1 MSKILFDNY
10 KQVVVVMS
18 NQPTPSVFIEMAFNS
33 NAFFQGS
40 QKGDV
45 CIRTAQPSQSILFGT
60 QINQPAIFGIDGS
73 NIIMRGNIAIGGQ
86 SSNPIEA
93 LDIRNGNAYF
103 DSNVYVMNKLCIGG
117 TNPDGALHVTNGDTK
132 LNSNL
137 YVIGTASI
145 GISSSNPTETL
156 DVNSNLKVRSNAYVM
171 HRVGVANSNP
181 TEALDITGN
190 IKVTNNIYSMSNI
203 GIGSSNPTER
213 LDVQQNAM
221 VRSNA
226 YVLRRL
232 AVGGSNPTEALDVSG
247 NGKITGN
254 MFVSSAVGIGNTNPT
269 EALDVNVNLKVRS
282 NAYITHRVGVGTS
295 NPTETV
301 DVIGN
306 TKVSANIYA
315 LNAVGVG
322 TTSPSEKV
330 DIVGN
335 AKVQSNMYVVNR
347 IGVGVSNPTE
357 RVDVAGNVYASGSIY
372 SMTNIGVGTV
382 LPGERIE
389 ATGNIKSLSNVYVM
403 NRVAVGHSNPTERM
417 DVTGNVK
424 VSSNIYIANRLGV
437 NTTSPSVGLEVHT
450 TDSILLPK
458 GTTSQR
464 PAPAVLGH
472 VRYNTDT
479 SQFEGFGA
487 GSAWGS
493 LGGVKSTNQ
502 QTFISAEE
510 FPTSNDDN
518 IRFINSNIETMRITR
533 EGNVG
538 VATSNPEA
546 RLDVNGLF
554 RFKDPNRENYIVF
567 HSNDNW
573 EGVQMKMS
581 MTGNEV
587 AFGVDPNNFETV
599 GFVRTLGRMP
609 LTFGPNNIE
618 RMRID
623 HSSGYVGINTTT
635 PFYNLDVNGS
645 VNASGYCNLLVDS
658 TSSESTS
665 NAPTA
670 NALKLAA
677 DAAFYT
683 SNVLFLGSGGGSASV
698 ASVATSA
705 SNTAYWSSN
714 NLVKKSGD
722 TMTGTLI
729 IPTLGIN
736 TSSASERLGVVGNIK
751 ASSNIYVM
759 SRLGVNTSNPSQAVH
774 VVGNMRLEG
783 NLDVNGIFN
792 TINTD
797 VQVTDQ
803 FTVSNNGTGPALKV
817 HQMGAQAIADF
828 YDDSNIAMRIADG
841 GSVGI
846 GTTTPAYRLDV
857 NGNAKVISSSTT
869 TGLIVQTADVSTVI
883 GNTVG
888 TENFGSIQV
897 MSGGSSSTIGSS
909 PYRLNLQPN
918 GGDIY
923 TGVGNVGIGTKTPSY
938 KLDVNGFTR
947 STGFINTSHSASFD
961 TTLNGIRNI
970 ATFTGTLPFQCVF
983 RVSII
988 STHGSGRTMCKNHII
1003 AAHHNSTNNTWQRC
1017 LALNGGVTGT
1027 NGDYELQMNMTGS
1040 TVAFR
1045 VVHTSAPVTDTV
1057 TVNICCEYS
1066 QGNVPTVTDNTSDAQ
1081 YTDVSLG
1088 TYVFHDSTQI
1098 TQRFGNVGI
1107 GLSNPSFKLDV
1118 QGLARFGSNVG
1129 QGAANPLLQLQN
1141 GTSNLAF
1148 FANLPQGSFNAC
1160 VATGDYA
1167 ILAGINSINTGSL
1180 TLGNWGECNAGI
1192 RIDKTGHIGVG
1203 TNSPS
1208 YRLDVSGS
1216 VRASGELIST
1226 SNNALRAVSGNFGV
1240 IHRNDGTDYYH
1251 LLTNSGSPYGTWN
1264 SLRPFSINL
1273 AAGSVN
1279 MGNNI
1284 LFVSHGTNVGIN
1296 TTSPNATYRLDVN
1309 GNMNATTIF
1318 QNGATLAS
1326 TYMSFQNAGILSN
1339 ALTIQEATGSVGSA
1353 SSGTLTLKHNNSGGT
1368 SSIVFTS
1375 TANAGS
1381 DYAYIRYTDHDISTY
1396 FTQQIGTNECSRLT
1410 IGVENDN
1417 TDVNVAETI
1426 VIKGGYGIAYDSSR
1440 HFFTGGNV
1448 GIGTNNPSQTLD
1460 VNGTVNATT
1469 YTGATITS
1477 LSNLGLF
1484 GSNTSVWSSN
1494 NLLNR
1499 NTGGTIIG
1507 LTTVRGTATPGSGL
1521 FSSMTFTN
1529 PSAGYGGLRIDH
1541 TSSYGTTNFLNASD
1555 DPVNVLTNGV
1565 SRFVIKKDSGFV
1577 GVNIA
1582 NPTVNL
1588 HVDGEILATNDITA
1602 FSDITA
1608 KSNLQL
1614 ITTPLDKVSK
1624 LNGYTYDMNQEKPSQ
1639 SKVTPRYTGVVA
1651 QELEKVLPEAVH
1663 KDPNGKLS
1671 VAYGNMAGLFIECIK
1686 ELTSQNKQLTQENQD
1701 LKSQLQAL
1709 ATKVADI
1716 EKVIPLS
1723 H

>member
-1 MSKILFDNY
+1 
-10 KQVVVVMS
+10 
-18 NQPTPSVFIEMAFNS
+18 
-33 NAFFQGS
+33 
-40 QKGDV
+40 
-45 CIRTAQPSQSILFGT
+45 
-60 QINQPAIFGIDGS
+60 
-73 NIIMRGNIAIGGQ
+73 
-86 SSNPIEA
+86 
-93 LDIRNGNAYF
+93 
-103 DSNVYVMNKLCIGG
+103 
-117 TNPDGALHVTNGDTK
+117 
-132 LNSNL
+132 
-137 YVIGTASI
+137 
-145 GISSSNPTETL
+145 
-156 DVNSNLKVRSNAYVM
+156 
-171 HRVGVANSNP
+171 
-181 TEALDITGN
+181 
-190 IKVTNNIYSMSNI
+190 
-203 GIGSSNPTER
+203 
-213 LDVQQNAM
+213 
-221 VRSNA
+221 
-226 YVLRRL
+226 
-232 AVGGSNPTEALDVSG
+232 
-247 NGKITGN
+247 
-254 MFVSSAVGIGNTNPT
+254 
-269 EALDVNVNLKVRS
+269 
-282 NAYITHRVGVGTS
+282 
-295 NPTETV
+295 
-301 DVIGN
+301 
-306 TKVSANIYA
+306 
-315 LNAVGVG
+315 
-322 TTSPSEKV
+322 
-330 DIVGN
+330 
-335 AKVQSNMYVVNR
+335 
-347 IGVGVSNPTE
+347 
-357 RVDVAGNVYASGSIY
+357 
-372 SMTNIGVGTV
+372 
-382 LPGERIE
+382 
-389 ATGNIKSLSNVYVM
+389 
-403 NRVAVGHSNPTERM
+403 
-417 DVTGNVK
+417 
-424 VSSNIYIANRLGV
+424 
-437 NTTSPSVGLEVHT
+437 
-450 TDSILLPK
+450 
-458 GTTSQR
+458 
-464 PAPAVLGH
+464 
-472 VRYNTDT
+472 
-479 SQFEGFGA
+479 
-487 GSAWGS
+487 
-493 LGGVKSTNQ
+493 
-502 QTFISAEE
+502 
-510 FPTSNDDN
+510 
-518 IRFINSNIETMRITR
+518 
-533 EGNVG
+533 
-538 VATSNPEA
+538 
-546 RLDVNGLF
+546 
-554 RFKDPNRENYIVF
+554 
-567 HSNDNW
+567 
-573 EGVQMKMS
+573 
-581 MTGNEV
+581 
-587 AFGVDPNNFETV
+587 
-599 GFVRTLGRMP
+599 
-609 LTFGPNNIE
+609 
-618 RMRID
+618 
-623 HSSGYVGINTTT
+623 
-635 PFYNLDVNGS
+635 
-645 VNASGYCNLLVDS
+645 
-658 TSSESTS
+658 
-665 NAPTA
+665 
-670 NALKLAA
+670 
-677 DAAFYT
+677 
-683 SNVLFLGSGGGSASV
+683 
-698 ASVATSA
+698 
-705 SNTAYWSSN
+705 
-714 NLVKKSGD
+714 
-722 TMTGTLI
+722 
-729 IPTLGIN
+729 
-736 TSSASERLGVVGNIK
+736 
-751 ASSNIYVM
+751 
-759 SRLGVNTSNPSQAVH
+759 
-774 VVGNMRLEG
+774 MRLEG

-1045 VVHTSAPVTDTV
+1045 VVHTSAPVTDVV

-1118 QGLARFGSNVG
+1118 HGLARIGSNVG
-1129 QGAANPLLQLQN
+1129 QGSGSPLLQLQN

-1148 FANLPQGSFNAC
+1148 FANLAQGNYNGC

-1167 ILAGINSINTGSL
+1167 ILAGINSINTGGL
-1180 TLGNWGECNAGI
+1180 VIGNWGDCNAGI
-1192 RIDKTGHIGVG
+1192 KVDKIGHVGVGTNSPSYRLDVNGAMRTTGIIQTSYTATFTTTANGVRDFVTLAGTTGAGTMQLNIGLSTSAINTTMSKLYNFAVVHNMTANTWHRCIPQSAGNLNTDDYELQIRVNGITTTLRVVHANNNQASQVTMNITCYYPQNDVPTLTSLVANAEYTDASYATYSFMSTSSITQTGGNVGVG

-1216 VRASGELIST
+1216 VRASGELISS

>member
-10 KQVVVVMS
+10 KQALVAMS

-60 QINQPAIFGIDGS
+60 QLNQPAIFGIDGS
-73 NIIMRGNIAIGGQ
+73 NILMRGNIAIGGQ
-86 SSNPIEA
+86 TSNPLEA

-103 DSNVYVMNKLCIGG
+103 DSNVYVMNKLSVGN

-137 YVIGTASI
+137 YVIGKASI
-145 GISSSNPTETL
+145 GVTNSNPTETL
-156 DVNSNLKVRSNAYVM
+156 DIGSNLKVRSNAYIM
-171 HRVGVANSNP
+171 NSIGVANSNP
-181 TEALDITGN
+181 TEALHITGN
-190 IKVTNNIYSMSNI
+190 VKVTNNLYTLSRVAV
-203 GIGSSNPTER
+203 GSSNPSESF
-213 LDVQQNAM
+213 DVQVNAII
-221 VRSNA
+221 RSNA
-226 YVLRRL
+226 YVMRNMGI
-232 AVGGSNPTEALDVSG
+232 GGSNPTEALDVNG
-247 NGKITGN
+247 NGKITGRF
-254 MFVSSAVGIGNTNPT
+254 FVTSNIGIGNSNPS
-269 EALDVNVNLKVRS
+269 ERLDVNDNTKLRGDVYALSRMVVGGSASNPIEVLDVRGNARVSS
-282 NAYITHRVGVGTS
+282 NVYITSNLGVGT
-295 NPTETV
+295 
-301 DVIGN
+301 
-306 TKVSANIYA
+306 
-315 LNAVGVG
+315 NA
-322 TTSPSEKV
+322 PSERV

-335 AKVQSNMYVVNR
+335 AKVQSNIYVVNR
-347 IGVGVSNPTE
+347 VGVGVSNPSE
-357 RVDVAGNVYASGSIY
+357 KIDVAGNVYASGNIY

-382 LPGERIE
+382 LPSERIE
-389 ATGNIKSLSNVYVM
+389 VTGNIKSLSNVYVI
-403 NRVAVGHSNPTERM
+403 NRVAVGHSNPTERV
-417 DVTGNVK
+417 DVIGNVK
-424 VSSNIYIANRLGV
+424 VSSNVFVANRLGV
-437 NTTSPSVGLEVHT
+437 NTTTPAVGLEVQT

-458 GTTSQR
+458 GTTAQR

-487 GSAWGS
+487 GNSWGS

-502 QTFISAEE
+502 QTYISAEE
-510 FPTSNDDN
+510 YPGSNDDN

-538 VATSNPEA
+538 IGTSNPEA

-554 RFKDPNRENYIVF
+554 RFKDPNRGNSITF

-573 EGVQMKMS
+573 EGVQMNLS
-581 MTGNEV
+581 MTGNDI
-587 AFGVDPNNFETV
+587 AIGVDPSSTTV

-609 LTFGPNNIE
+609 LTFGPNEIE

-623 HSSGYVGINTTT
+623 HFSGYVGINTTT
-635 PFYNLDVNGS
+635 PLYNLDVNGTIY
-645 VNASGYCNLLVDS
+645 ATGYCNLLLDT

-677 DAAFYT
+677 DAAFFT
-683 SNVLFLGSGGGSASV
+683 SNALFFEAGGGSNSV
-698 ASVATSA
+698 SSTAVAA
-705 SNTAYWSSN
+705 SNVAFWSSN
-714 NLVKKSGD
+714 NLVKRGGD

-729 IPTLGIN
+729 TPFVGVN
-736 TSSASERLGVVGNIK
+736 SSSPSERIDVTGNIK
-751 ASSNIYVM
+751 SSSNVYVM
-759 SRLGVNTSNPSQAVH
+759 SRLGVNTSNPSQAIH

-803 FTVSNNGTGPALKV
+803 FTISNNGTGPALKV
-817 HQMGAQAIADF
+817 HQMGAQPIADF
-828 YDDSNIAMRIADG
+828 FDDSTIAMRIADG
-841 GSVGI
+841 
-846 GTTTPAYRLDV
+846 
-857 NGNAKVISSSTT
+857 
-869 TGLIVQTADVSTVI
+869 
-883 GNTVG
+883 
-888 TENFGSIQV
+888 
-897 MSGGSSSTIGSS
+897 
-909 PYRLNLQPN
+909 
-918 GGDIY
+918 
-923 TGVGNVGIGTKTPSY
+923 
-938 KLDVNGFTR
+938 
-947 STGFINTSHSASFD
+947 
-961 TTLNGIRNI
+961 
-970 ATFTGTLPFQCVF
+970 
-983 RVSII
+983 
-988 STHGSGRTMCKNHII
+988 
-1003 AAHHNSTNNTWQRC
+1003 
-1017 LALNGGVTGT
+1017 
-1027 NGDYELQMNMTGS
+1027 
-1040 TVAFR
+1040 
-1045 VVHTSAPVTDTV
+1045 
-1057 TVNICCEYS
+1057 
-1066 QGNVPTVTDNTSDAQ
+1066 
-1081 YTDVSLG
+1081 
-1088 TYVFHDSTQI
+1088 
-1098 TQRFGNVGI
+1098 GNVGI
-1107 GLSNPSFKLDV
+1107 GLSNPSFKFDV
-1118 QGLARFGSNVG
+1118 QGLARIASNVG
-1129 QGAANPLLQLQN
+1129 QGTGNPLLQLQN

-1160 VATGDYA
+1160 VNTGDYA
-1167 ILAGINSINTGSL
+1167 ILAGMNSVNTGSL
-1180 TLGNWGECNAGI
+1180 TLGNWGESNAGI
-1192 RIDKTGHIGVG
+1192 RIDKTGNVGVG

-1240 IHRNDGTDYYH
+1240 IQRNDGTDYYI
-1251 LLTNSGSPYGTWN
+1251 LLTSSGSPYGVWN
-1264 SLRPFSINL
+1264 SLRPLSINL
-1273 AAGSVN
+1273 ASGAVN

-1284 LFVSHGTNVGIN
+1284 FFVSHGSNVGIN

-1353 SSGTLTLKHNNSGGT
+1353 TSGTLTLKHNNSGGT

-1381 DYAYIRYTDHDISTY
+1381 DYAYIRYVDNDISTY
-1396 FTQQIGTNECSRLT
+1396 FTEQTGTVECSRLT
-1410 IGVENDN
+1410 IGVENDIS
-1417 TDVNVAETI
+1417 DVFNGETI

-1448 GIGTNNPSQTLD
+1448 GIGTSTPSQRLD
-1460 VNGTVNATT
+1460 VNGTVNATA

-1484 GSNTSVWSSN
+1484 GSNTSLWSSN

-1499 NTGGTIIG
+1499 NTGGTING
-1507 LTTVRGTATPGSGL
+1507 TLSNLGVMTVRGTASPGSSL

-1529 PSAGYGGLRIDH
+1529 PSGGYGGLRIDH
-1541 TSSYGTTNFLNASD
+1541 TSSYGSTNFLNASD
-1555 DPVNVLTNGV
+1555 DPVNVLTYGG
-1565 SRFVIKKDSGFV
+1565 SRFIIKKESGFV
-1577 GVNIA
+1577 GVNTD
-1582 NPTVNL
+1582 NPSTSL
-1588 HVDGEILATNDITA
+1588 HVNGTTTTNDLLLPSSLNVIGSGWQWSNSAWRAFNANGGYVLRNNDLGGLEIYTGRSNNGASLQATMTSNGNLGLGTSTPSVRLNVNGEILATNDITA

-1608 KSNLQL
+1608 KSNIQI
-1614 ITTPLDKVSK
+1614 ITNPLEKVLR
-1624 LNGYTYDMNQEKPSQ
+1624 LNGYTYDMHQERPST
-1639 SKVTPRYTGVVA
+1639 SKITPRYTGVIA

-1663 KDPNGKLS
+1663 KDPQGKLS

-1686 ELTSQNKQLTQENQD
+1686 ELTEQNKQLMEENQD
-1701 LKSQLQAL
+1701 LKSQLQIL

-1716 EKVIPLS
+1716 EKVVLS
-1723 H
+1723 

>member
-1 MSKILFDNY
+1 VSKILFDNY
-10 KQVVVVMS
+10 KQALVAMS

-86 SSNPIEA
+86 TSNPLEA

-103 DSNVYVMNKLCIGG
+103 DSNVYVMNKLCVGG

-203 GIGSSNPTER
+203 GVGTSNPTER

-322 TTSPSEKV
+322 TTNPSEKV

-403 NRVAVGHSNPTERM
+403 NRVAVGHSNPTERV

-424 VSSNIYIANRLGV
+424 VSSNMYISHRVGI
-437 NTTSPSVGLEVHT
+437 NTTSPLVGLEVNT

-458 GTTSQR
+458 GTTAQR

-472 VRYNTDT
+472 VRYNTET

-487 GSAWGS
+487 GSSWGS

-502 QTFISAEE
+502 QTYISAEE
-510 FPTSNDDN
+510 YPGSNDDN

-538 VATSNPEA
+538 IGTSNPETI
-546 RLDVNGLF
+546 LDVNGLF
-554 RFKDPNRENYIVF
+554 RFKDPNRGNYITF

-573 EGVQMKMS
+573 DGVQMNLS
-581 MTGNEV
+581 MTGNDI
-587 AFGVDPNNFETV
+587 AIGVDPNNFETV

-609 LTFGPNNIE
+609 LTFGPNGME

-645 VNASGYCNLLVDS
+645 INAIGYCNLLVDS

-677 DAAFYT
+677 DAAFFT
-683 SNVLFLGSGGGSASV
+683 SNALFLGAGGGST
-698 ASVATSA
+698 SVATVATAA
-705 SNTAYWSSN
+705 SNTAFWSSN

-722 TMTGTLI
+722 TMTGSLDVT
-729 IPTLGIN
+729 
-736 TSSASERLGVVGNIK
+736 GNIK
-751 ASSNIYVM
+751 STSNVYVM

-828 YDDSNIAMRIADG
+828 FDDSNIAMRIADG
-841 GSVGI
+841 G
-846 GTTTPAYRLDV
+846 
-857 NGNAKVISSSTT
+857 
-869 TGLIVQTADVSTVI
+869 
-883 GNTVG
+883 
-888 TENFGSIQV
+888 
-897 MSGGSSSTIGSS
+897 
-909 PYRLNLQPN
+909 
-918 GGDIY
+918 
-923 TGVGNVGIGTKTPSY
+923 NVGIGT
-938 KLDVNGFTR
+938 N
-947 STGFINTSHSASFD
+947 A
-961 TTLNGIRNI
+961 
-970 ATFTGTLPFQCVF
+970 
-983 RVSII
+983 
-988 STHGSGRTMCKNHII
+988 
-1003 AAHHNSTNNTWQRC
+1003 
-1017 LALNGGVTGT
+1017 
-1027 NGDYELQMNMTGS
+1027 
-1040 TVAFR
+1040 
-1045 VVHTSAPVTDTV
+1045 
-1057 TVNICCEYS
+1057 
-1066 QGNVPTVTDNTSDAQ
+1066 
-1081 YTDVSLG
+1081 
-1088 TYVFHDSTQI
+1088 
-1098 TQRFGNVGI
+1098 
-1107 GLSNPSFKLDV
+1107 PSFKLDV

-1129 QGAANPLLQLQN
+1129 QGSGSPLLQLQN

-1148 FANLPQGSFNAC
+1148 FANLPQGNFNSC
-1160 VATGDYA
+1160 IATGDYA
-1167 ILAGINSINTGSL
+1167 ILAGMNSINTGSL
-1180 TLGNWGECNAGI
+1180 TLGNWGESNAGI
-1192 RIDKTGHIGVG
+1192 RIDKTGNIGVG

-1208 YRLDVSGS
+1208 YRLDVNGAMRS
-1216 VRASGELIST
+1216 
-1226 SNNALRAVSGNFGV
+1226 
-1240 IHRNDGTDYYH
+1240 
-1251 LLTNSGSPYGTWN
+1251 
-1264 SLRPFSINL
+1264 
-1273 AAGSVN
+1273 
-1279 MGNNI
+1279 
-1284 LFVSHGTNVGIN
+1284 VGIIQ
-1296 TTSPNATYRLDVN
+1296 TSYTSTFTITAN
-1309 GNMNATTIF
+1309 GVRDF
-1318 QNGATLAS
+1318 VTLAS
-1326 TYMSFQNAGILSN
+1326 T
-1339 ALTIQEATGSVGSA
+1339 
-1353 SSGTLTLKHNNSGGT
+1353 SGTLQLQIGLSTSGGNTTMSKLYCFSIAWNLTANTWQRCIPQNAANNNTDDYELQMRVSNNTTTLRVVHANNNIASQVTMNITCFYPQNDVPTLTSLVANAEYTDASYATYSFVST
-1368 SSIVFTS
+1368 SSI
-1375 TANAGS
+1375 
-1381 DYAYIRYTDHDISTY
+1381 
-1396 FTQQIGTNECSRLT
+1396 TQ
-1410 IGVENDN
+1410 
-1417 TDVNVAETI
+1417 
-1426 VIKGGYGIAYDSSR
+1426 
-1440 HFFTGGNV
+1440 TGGNV
-1448 GIGTNNPSQTLD
+1448 GIGTSTPSQRLD
-1460 VNGTVNATT
+1460 VNGTVNATA

-1484 GSNTSVWSSN
+1484 GSNTSLWSSN

-1499 NTGGTIIG
+1499 NTGGIINGTLSNLG
-1507 LTTVRGTATPGSGL
+1507 LMTVRGTASPGSSL

-1529 PSAGYGGLRIDH
+1529 PSGGYGGLRIDH
-1541 TSSYGTTNFLNASD
+1541 TSSYGSTNFLNASD

-1565 SRFVIKKDSGFV
+1565 SRFIIKKDTGFV
-1577 GVNIA
+1577 GVNTD
-1582 NPTVNL
+1582 NPTANLEVNGSMRVSDLVLPSSLNIIGSGWQWSNSAWRAFNANGGYVFRNGDAGGLEIYTGRSNNGANLQAVMTSNGNLGLGTASPSVRL

-1624 LNGYTYDMNQEKPSQ
+1624 LNGYTYDMNQEKPST
-1639 SKVTPRYTGVVA
+1639 SKITTRYTGVIA

-1686 ELTSQNKQLTQENQD
+1686 ELTSQNKQLAQENQD